1 MPWRDGTGPFG
12 EGPLTGRGLGPC
24 GRGMGWKRG
33 FGRGFGRGF
42 ARRRYLAGEPVFEPV
57 VLTKEE
63 QRKIL
68 EEEKKDLELEMK
80 EIEKKLKGLK

>member
-24 GRGMGWKRG
+24 GRG
-33 FGRGFGRGF
+33 FGRGRRFGWRGGRGWGRGRF
-42 ARRRYLAGEPVFEPV
+42 YLDEPEFEPV

-63 QRKIL
+63 QKIIL
-68 EEEKKDLELEMK
+68 EEEKKYLELELK
-80 EIEKKLKGLK
+80 KIQGKLKELE